1 MLFED
6 ELREE
11 EALIELRA
19 LADSVDV
26 GLVELLSTG

>member
-11 EALIELRA
+11 ESLVELGA

-26 GLVELLSTG
+26 GLVELLGVG